1 VTFLHQIQLLF
12 ERTYASSGVNF
23 EDCLISTSRF
33 EELSR
38 QAETSRELSQRGQ
51 TFLRVSDGKLYL
63 AIYYHPEVIRILE
76 DHHPMRVLNSVNI
89 RPLIVFVEE
98 LNHAL
103 HASLMFLE
111 NQKNMDREEFL
122 CNLELQA
129 KVDTY
134 LTLELIAGV
143 LLKRKKPLSKKI
155 RRWLQHSLF
164 GLERFDYENR
174 TLATRYWEANHLGR
188 SLVKH
193 LDSIR
198 PIERLKLLRQIRP
211 LGFIQKKQL
220 IEQLE
225 AGDS

>member
-12 ERTYASSGVNF
+12 ERTYASAGVNF
-23 EDCLISTSRF
+23 EDCLITKSRF

-38 QAETSRELSQRGQ
+38 QADASPEMSQQGQ
-51 TFLRVSDGKLYL
+51 TFLRISDGKLYL
-63 AIYYHPEVIRILE
+63 AIYYDSEVIRILE
-76 DHHPMRVLNSVNI
+76 DHHPMRVLNSINI

-111 NQKNMDREEFL
+111 NQKGMDQDEFL

-134 LTLELIAGV
+134 LTLELIAGI

-164 GLERFDYENR
+164 GLERFNYRNR
-174 TLATRYWEANHLGR
+174 RLAIRYSEANRLGR
-188 SLVKH
+188 ILVSY
-193 LDSIR
+193 LETIR
-198 PIERLKLLRQIRP
+198 PMEKIKLLREVRLMPFDQKQA
-211 LGFIQKKQL
+211 FIEGLRAK
-220 IEQLE
+220 E
-225 AGDS
+225 

>member
-12 ERTYASSGVNF
+12 ERTYASAGVNF
-23 EDCLISTSRF
+23 EDCLISKSRF

-38 QAETSRELSQRGQ
+38 QADASREMSQQGQ
-51 TFLRVSDGKLYL
+51 TFLRISGGKLYL
-63 AIYYHPEVIRILE
+63 AIYYDPEVIRVLE
-76 DHHPMRVLNSVNI
+76 DNHPMRVLNSVNI

-111 NQKNMDREEFL
+111 NQNGMDQEEFL

-155 RRWLQHSLF
+155 RQWLQHSLF
-164 GLERFDYENR
+164 GSERFDYLNR
-174 TLATRYWEANHLGR
+174 RLAVRYSEANRLGMH
-188 SLVKH
+188 LVKH
-193 LDSIR
+193 LETIR
-198 PIERLKLLRQIRP
+198 PVARIRLLREIRPMAFGQKKAFIERFR
-211 LGFIQKKQL
+211 
-220 IEQLE
+220 
-225 AGDS
+225 AGA